1 MDHICHMTA
10 SAMFFSIVQ
19 LEKVGKK
26 FPKNLVFKKKY
37 TFLKKNLKIPN
48 SFVATVQKFAP
59 K

>member
-1 MDHICHMTA
+1 MTA